1 VRLLALCCLLTAA
14 QAQEAEL
21 RAALEL
27 PRKSDRRAM
36 VAPLAALPIETLR
49 EAIARLAPDRD
60 VARGVATAT
69 VALHVEGATE
79 ETRITTY
86 VPERY
91 RPEEPAPLL
100 LALHGAGGDGLHEHA
115 RWRDVADDLGMI
127 VLSPSEAGGN
137 EGYGFTSRE
146 RASALAALRWAR
158 LRYRIDPD
166 RIHVT
171 GISRGGH
178 LAWDLALRHPDLFA
192 SLAPMVGG
200 PRLDTRGGQ
209 NNLRFIENVAHL
221 PIRDLQGEGDDPR
234 MLFNLRLAFERL
246 AALGAQEAHLLTFP
260 GLAHSFDLAAVDW
273 RKLFASARRDPLPPR
288 VVRLCARV
296 GEGRAFYVEILK
308 LDSGV
313 REEFTPQVRAEVWNA
328 LDDAGR
334 RRHIAAAAEQNAAR
348 IEVAS
353 GGGGRFDVESRG
365 VARFRLLLEPG
376 MFDVG
381 TPVRIMWNGRSIA
394 RRPVPSARTLLDEY
408 VERVDPRF
416 LPVAELVV
424 P

>member
-1 VRLLALCCLLTAA
+1 MRLLALCCLIASA

-27 PRKSDRRAM
+27 PNRSDRRAM

-60 VARGVATAT
+60 VARGVTTTT
-69 VALHVEGATE
+69 VPLLVEGTTE

-91 RPEEPAPLL
+91 RPEEAAPLL

-115 RWRDVADDLGMI
+115 RWRDVADELGMI
-127 VLSPSEAGGN
+127 VLSPSEAKSH
-137 EGYGFTSRE
+137 EGYAFTARE

-166 RIHVT
+166 RIHAT

-234 MLFNLRLAFERL
+234 MLFNLRYAFERL
-246 AALGAQEAHLLTFP
+246 GALGAKEAQLLTFP

-273 RKLFASARRDPLPPR
+273 RKLFESARRDPRPPR
-288 VVRLCARV
+288 VVRLCARL

-308 LDSGV
+308 LKPGV
-313 REEFTPQVRAEVWNA
+313 SEQFTPQVRAEVWNA

-334 RRHIAAAAEQNAAR
+334 RRHIAQAAEENAAR
-348 IEVAS
+348 IEVAFPGS
-353 GGGGRFDVESRG
+353 GRFEVKSRG
-365 VARFRLLLEPG
+365 VAKFRLLLEPG
-376 MFDVG
+376 MFDPG
-381 TPVRIMWNGRSIA
+381 TPVQVVWNGQGRA
-394 RRPVPSARTLLDEY
+394 KKPVPSARILLDDY
-408 VERVDPRF
+408 LERVDPRF
-416 LPVAELVV
+416 LPVAEL
-424 P
+424 PLP